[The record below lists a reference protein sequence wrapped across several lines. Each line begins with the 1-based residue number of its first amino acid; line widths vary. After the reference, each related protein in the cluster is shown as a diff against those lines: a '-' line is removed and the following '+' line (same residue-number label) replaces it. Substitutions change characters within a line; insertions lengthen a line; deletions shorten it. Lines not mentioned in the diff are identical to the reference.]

1 MTEVLSISDYHGNG
15 LISFDCGED
24 DLNVFLREYAD
35 QNERKG
41 VSRTYLLVNG
51 DSLIGYFTLSAAEI
65 CCESLSDRQ
74 KKSLPRYPIPAIRI
88 ARFAIS
94 KSMQGMGYGDR
105 MMRYALGKCLS
116 VALSVGVVFIMV
128 DAKPKAVPF
137 YERFGFEKAIGT
149 EMTYVIPVS
158 VVAKATGLI

>member
-1 MTEVLSISDYHGNG
+1 MIEALPISDYHGDA
-15 LISFDCGED
+15 LASFDCGEET
-24 DLNVFLREYAD
+24 LNVFLREYAG

-41 VSRTYLLVNG
+41 VGRTYLLVDG
-51 DSLIGYFTLSAAEI
+51 DALLGYFALSAAEI
-65 CCESLSDRQ
+65 RCEGLSERQ
-74 KKSLPRYPIPAIRI
+74 KKGLPRYPIPAIRI

-94 KSMQGMGYGDR
+94 KSMQGMGYGNR

-116 VALSVGVVFIMV
+116 VALSIGVVFITV